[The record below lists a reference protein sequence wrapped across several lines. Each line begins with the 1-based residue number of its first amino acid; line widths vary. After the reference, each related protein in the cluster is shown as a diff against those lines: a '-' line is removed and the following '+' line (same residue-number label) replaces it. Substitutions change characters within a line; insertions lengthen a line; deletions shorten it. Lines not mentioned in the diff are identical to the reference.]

1 MTGPPDRGQT
11 VAMEALTLT
20 DLLARLAHR
29 WRVLAAGAA
38 LGLVVG
44 VGVTALLPRHYSA
57 TSVVLV
63 DATDPARI
71 DMAAEAV
78 VASSRRVT
86 TEALDAIGDRRL
98 TIAALERAA
107 STTAVDDSRLLRVE
121 HVARDPRA
129 AARGADA
136 LAQAYLAVRS
146 LDPPVDDGGRFTGSV
161 VDPARTPT
169 SPTGPA
175 PGATVVGAATLGSLL
190 AAAAAV
196 VRPSRSP
203 AARAS

>member
-1 MTGPPDRGQT
+1 
-11 VAMEALTLT
+11 MEALTLT

-29 WRVLAAGAA
+29 WRLLAAGTLCGIV
-38 LGLVVG
+38 LG
-44 VGVTALLPRHYSA
+44 TALTAVVPAHYAA

-71 DMAAEAV
+71 DMAAEAA

-98 TIAALERAA
+98 TISALERAV
-107 STTAVDDSRLLRVE
+107 STATVDDSRLLRVE
-121 HVARDPRA
+121 YDARDPRA

-136 LAQAYLAVRS
+136 VAQAYLAVRS
-146 LDPPVDDGGRFTGSV
+146 LDPPVDDGVAFTGSV

-169 SPTGPA
+169 SPTGPS
-175 PGATVVGAATLGSLL
+175 PVATVAGAAVLGWLL

-196 VRPSRSP
+196 VRPARPTRSR